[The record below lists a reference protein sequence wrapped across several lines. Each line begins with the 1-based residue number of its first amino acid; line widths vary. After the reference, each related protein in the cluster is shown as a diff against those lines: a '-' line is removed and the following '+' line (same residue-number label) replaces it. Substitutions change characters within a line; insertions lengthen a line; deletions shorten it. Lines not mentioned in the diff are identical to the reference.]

1 MMGRSSD
8 AGFLTLPWRAKMGR
22 PNRAMVTSYRQ
33 DLRVFPS
40 GWSRLGLLVLLVVF
54 ILTPLQLSDSWLQ
67 ILAICGCYAIG
78 GIGLNLLTGYTGQ
91 VSLGHAFFIA
101 AGGYVAA
108 NVGSKWH
115 PTFGSYVFHPPFLVW
130 ILIAAIIG
138 GAIGAIIG
146 PFALRLTGNYLAIV
160 TLALLFFSVW
170 LFNQW
175 TAVTGGGSG
184 APVLA
189 PLKIGPFDFVNLGPN
204 YTPEQGEFWLVWGMV
219 AVAAVVGKNLARSR
233 AGRAM
238 QAVRDRDLAAEVC
251 GVSLFRS
258 KLGAFAW
265 SSAFAAVGGAL
276 YYATV
281 QPFIAPSA
289 VTGVQGLV
297 LSITYV
303 AIIIVGGLGTIHG
316 SIIGAIIVVGLPNVI
331 SKYSTSIPFLSNNGH
346 LTVDS
351 FNNLLFGVFIVVFL
365 LLEPLGIANLIR
377 RVKAYF
383 QSWPFSY

>member
-1 MMGRSSD
+1 MARSPD
-8 AGFLTLPWRAKMGR
+8 AGFITLPWRAKLGR
-22 PNRAMVTSYRQ
+22 PNRAMITSYRQ
-33 DLRVFPS
+33 ELRLFPS
-40 GWSRLGLLVLLVVF
+40 GWARLGLLVLLGLF
-54 ILTPLQLSDSWLQ
+54 IFTPLQLSDSWLQ
-67 ILAICGCYAIG
+67 ILTICGCYAVG

-130 ILIAAIIG
+130 ILIAAVIGGIIG
-138 GAIGAIIG
+138 AVIG
-146 PFALRLTGNYLAIV
+146 PFALRLAGNYLAIV

-170 LFNQW
+170 LFGEW

-184 APVLA
+184 VPVTA
-189 PLKIGPFDFVNLGPN
+189 PLKIGPFDFANLGSG
-204 YTPEQGEFWLVWGMV
+204 YTLAQGEFWLVWAMV
-219 AVAAVVGKNLARSR
+219 ALVALICSNLVRSR

-258 KLGAFAW
+258 KLGSFAW
-265 SSAFAAVGGAL
+265 SSAFAAVGGGL

-281 QPFIAPSA
+281 QPFVAPSA

-303 AIIIVGGLGTIHG
+303 AIIIVGGLGTIYG
-316 SIIGAIIVVGLPNVI
+316 SIIGALIVVGLPNVI
-331 SKYSTSIPFLSNNGH
+331 SKYSSSIPFLSTSGR

-365 LLEPLGIANLIR
+365 LLEPLGIANIFR

-383 QSWPFSY
+383 LTWPFSY